1 MLKEWDNKTKKRY
14 LIGALLLFS
23 ALFIV
28 SLALVFGFSHL
39 GTGNYTVPQKFGI
52 AALCAL
58 LPTGSYTGFCL
69 IFIGKGELS
78 TKQCVLAV
86 VFCLPLVLYSWL
98 YGNVMKITNV
108 IFGFNKKNFI

>member
-1 MLKEWDNKTKKRY
+1 MLKKWDNKTKKRY

-28 SLALVFGFSHL
+28 SIALVFGFSHL
-39 GTGNYTVPQKFGI
+39 GTSNYTVSQKFGI

-69 IFIGKGELS
+69 MFIVRDEL
-78 TKQCVLAV
+78 TKKQCILLVI
-86 VFCLPLVLYSWL
+86 FCLPLVLYACV
-98 YGNVMKITNV
+98 YGTVMLIPTV
-108 IFGFNKKNFI
+108 LCAFNKNKS

>member
-1 MLKEWDNKTKKRY
+1 MPKNWDSKTKKRY

-23 ALFIV
+23 ALFLV

-39 GTGNYTVPQKFGI
+39 GTSDYTVPQKFGI

-69 IFIGKGELS
+69 MFIGRDEL
-78 TKQCVLAV
+78 TKKQCILLVA
-86 VFCLPLVLYSWL
+86 FCLPLVLYACV
-98 YGNVMKITNV
+98 YGTVMLIPTV
-108 IFGFNKKNFI
+108 LCALNKNKS